1 MSTCPLPCSYHFGF
15 STLLLFDVVDP
26 LNLLDTKG
34 HALVMGLSRSDPWM
48 DLMNLKVFSNLD
60 DSMMY
65 GATGQ
70 EERG

>member
-1 MSTCPLPCSYHFGF
+1 
-15 STLLLFDVVDP
+15 
-26 LNLLDTKG
+26 
-34 HALVMGLSRSDPWM
+34 M

-70 EERG
+70 EERGWGVVLPNYMNESFNLKYMKWKQNE